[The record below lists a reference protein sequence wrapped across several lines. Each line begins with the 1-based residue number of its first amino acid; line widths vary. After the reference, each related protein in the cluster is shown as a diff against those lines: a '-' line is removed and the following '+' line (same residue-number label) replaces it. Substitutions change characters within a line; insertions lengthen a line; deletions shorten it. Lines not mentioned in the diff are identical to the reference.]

1 VSLKRKD
8 ITARIVRAVLAAL
21 GLAGLASIGGA
32 GAQPS
37 SSRLVTVVVPGPPG
51 STPDLLARI
60 LAEWL
65 RPILGQDFVIENRP
79 GAGGIIGAEFV
90 ARAAPD
96 GHTFLCATEW
106 VFFSHLLNSKLTFD
120 PHAFA
125 PVSVVARYPL
135 VLIGRKDLPVGDID
149 EMIRYARVNPGK
161 LSYASSGIGSMH
173 QLVYEAIKKQANIDL
188 THVPY
193 RGGPPAMN
201 DLLAGHVDVS
211 LTSLNQAAPLI
222 REGRLKLL
230 AVVSSAR
237 LKEFPDAPALS
248 EVLPGLEADA
258 WSGMVAPPH
267 TPDAITKRL
276 SDAIA
281 QVLRMPDVRAR
292 LTKLLLQPVGN
303 TPDEMRA
310 MMRKDAERW
319 APVVTAAKIIIN

>member
-1 VSLKRKD
+1 MTSRRTL
-8 ITARIVRAVLAAL
+8 LAAL
-21 GLAGLASIGGA
+21 AFTGFASIGGA
-32 GAQPS
+32 AAQPS

-51 STPDLLARI
+51 STPDLLARV
-60 LAEWL
+60 LAERL
-65 RPILGQDFVIENRP
+65 RQILG
-79 GAGGIIGAEFV
+79 
-90 ARAAPD
+90 
-96 GHTFLCATEW
+96 H
-106 VFFSHLLNSKLTFD
+106 SHLLNSKLSFD

-125 PVSVVARYPL
+125 PVGIIARYPL
-135 VLIGRKDLPVGDID
+135 VLIGRKDLPVGDIA

-222 REGRLKLL
+222 KEGKLKLL
-230 AVVSSAR
+230 AIVGGAR
-237 LKEFPDAPALS
+237 LTEFPDAPALT
-248 EVLPGLEADA
+248 EVLPGQEADA
-258 WSGMVAPPH
+258 WSGMVAPPR
-267 TPDAITKRL
+267 TPEATTKRL

-281 QVLRMPDVRAR
+281 QVLQMPDVRAR
-292 LTKLLLQPVGN
+292 LAELLLEPVGN

-310 MMRKDAERW
+310 IMRKDAERW
-319 APVVTAAKIIIN
+319 APVVTAAKITIN